1 MNTFENNMENTGEI
15 QIIIGPM
22 WSGKS
27 SELLRRYRLY
37 QLKYSCCI
45 IKHSIDDRYSN
56 DNTVVTHDK
65 LKCNNNVIQCNDDIM
80 NCYDLASKY
89 QVVCIDEGQFFKNLV
104 IFCEALANTGITVIV
119 AGLDGDFNRKPFGEI
134 LQLIPLA
141 ERVTKLSAIC
151 DFSGCKKN
159 ASFTHRTV
167 SGSEVVVVGGS
178 DKYKAYCR
186 EHYNHSN

>member
-1 MNTFENNMENTGEI
+1 MENTGEI
-15 QIIIGPM
+15 QVIIGPM

-37 QLKYSCCI
+37 QLKYKCCI

-56 DNTVVTHDK
+56 DNTVVTHDQF
-65 LKCNNNVIQCNDDIM
+65 KCNNNVIQSNDDI
-80 NCYDLASKY
+80 NSCFDIASTY
-89 QVVCIDEGQFFKNLV
+89 QVVCIDEGQFFKHLV
-104 IFCEALANTGITVIV
+104 KFCDNLANNGATVIV
-119 AGLDGDFNRKPFGEI
+119 AGLDGDFNRQPFGEI

-151 DFSGCKKN
+151 DYENCKKN
-159 ASFTHRTV
+159 ASFTHRTLTT
-167 SGSEVVVVGGS
+167 EEIVVVGGS

-186 EHYNHSN
+186 EHYNTSHTSK